1 MRAEATG
8 NRIRVVAAIAVQAFV
23 STSVLAFGDTRNA
36 QTVGREDVRI
46 VSTDGLSLFVRQY
59 GEGKTPIVLLTGGPG
74 YSGDY
79 LEEMA
84 ARFSADH
91 RVLLPDQR
99 GTGRSVINPWDAS
112 RLTIEASVA
121 DVEALRVQSGAEQII
136 LVGHSW
142 GGVLSL
148 AYAAKHADHVHALVL
163 IGSGGATS
171 DWQTDY
177 SQNMLA
183 RLEPEDI
190 KAVFQA
196 QARMA
201 KDPEGATV
209 DVIRATAPAMI
220 VDREQAIRLADEY
233 AGPAMLTPAVTLA
246 MQGWL
251 GRYDLGDGLRDLQ
264 APVMVI
270 QGEHDPMGKKT
281 ARKIAGTFSQSEV
294 HFIPNAAH
302 EPYMEQPKTFYAI
315 VEPFLRKHAA
325 E

>member
-91 RVLLPDQR
+91 RVSLPDQR

-142 GGVLSL
+142 GGILSM

-201 KDPEGATV
+201 KDPDGAMV

-220 VDREQAIRLADEY
+220 VDREQAIRMADEY

-251 GRYDLGDGLRDLQ
+251 MRYDLGDGLRDLQ

-281 ARKIAGTFSQSEV
+281 ARDIAGTFSQSEV

-302 EPYMEQPKTFYAI
+302 EPYVEQPKTFYAI